1 MINTTATT
9 TIHPSPVVDT
19 PRGMVRGTVEDRV
32 HVFRGIPYAEPPT
45 GLLRFRPPA
54 PRAPW
59 DGIRDATRFG
69 ERHVQDFDAIESRL
83 MYGARRPPGGPDC
96 LNLNVWTPDL
106 GATGLPVLVW
116 LHGGS
121 LKFGAGSDALYDGAT
136 FARDGVVTV
145 TLNYRLHPAGY
156 LWVGD
161 RPGSGAF
168 GLLDQ
173 IAALEWVHDAIAAF
187 GGDPA
192 RVTVAGESAGAHSV
206 GQLLAAPR
214 ARGLFR
220 RAILQSG
227 AASFDVPIEVAEV
240 IGTEV
245 LRRLGVPPD
254 DTEATAAIDDASLLA
269 ASRAVEG
276 RMIELLDARGVR
288 PTLMARAT
296 RITSLPTWG
305 GDVLPHRALD
315 AVTDGAARDVDLL
328 IGTTLDETAL
338 FPPVYPELAPELVDA
353 AFAGTDRS
361 AAEVMAVYR
370 RGGLDGTDAEARVR
384 FLTDTTFRIP
394 AIKLAE
400 AAGTHH
406 PAVFLYL
413 LTWGSPPAGRTLGA
427 FHGLDLPFTWNKLDF
442 VAGPLAE
449 LVGRSL
455 SPQLADA
462 MHGAWVEFSTSG
474 VPQHPR
480 LPNWPRYD
488 VNRRATMLLDEPSRV
503 VDDPLGEERRLWD
516 EVRY

>member
-1 MINTTATT
+1 VANTT
-9 TIHPSPVVDT
+9 TIHPSPVIAT
-19 PRGMVRGTVEDRV
+19 PRGKVRGTVEDGV
-32 HVFRGIPYAEPPT
+32 HVFRGIPYAEAPT
-45 GLLRFRPPA
+45 GRLRFRPPA
-54 PRAPW
+54 PRVPW
-59 DGIRDATRFG
+59 DGVREATRFG
-69 ERHVQDFDAIESRL
+69 DRHVQDFDAVESRL
-83 MYGARRPPGGPDC
+83 MYGAHRPPSGPDC
-96 LNLNVWTPDL
+96 LNLNVWTPDP

-187 GGDPA
+187 GGDPG

-206 GQLLAAPR
+206 GLLLAAPR

-227 AASFDVPIEVAEV
+227 AASFDVPIDAAEV

-245 LRRLGVPPD
+245 LRRLGVQPD
-254 DTEATAAIDDASLLA
+254 DTEAMAAIDDASLLA

-276 RMIELLDARGVR
+276 RMLELLDARGVR
-288 PTLMARAT
+288 PTLMATAT
-296 RITSLPTWG
+296 RVASLPTWG
-305 GDVLPHRALD
+305 GDVLPRRALD
-315 AVTDGAARDVDLL
+315 VVTDGAARDVDLL
-328 IGTTLDETAL
+328 IGTNVDEAAL
-338 FPPVYPELAPELVDA
+338 FPPAFAELAPQVVER
-353 AFAGTDRS
+353 AFAGTGRS
-361 AAEVMAVYR
+361 AADVLAVYR
-370 RGGLDGTDAEARVR
+370 RGGLDGTDAEARIR
-384 FLTDTTFRIP
+384 FLTDTVFRIP
-394 AIKLAE
+394 AVTLAE
-400 AAGTHH
+400 AAGAHH
-406 PAVFLYL
+406 PAVFMYL

-427 FHGLDLPFTWNKLDF
+427 FHGLDLPFTWNKVDF

-449 LVGRSL
+449 LVGRPL
-455 SPQLADA
+455 PPQLAA
-462 MHGAWVEFSTSG
+462 VVHGAWVEFVSSG
-474 VPQHPR
+474 VPRYPHLQD
-480 LPNWPRYD
+480 WPAYD
-488 VNRRATMLLDEPSRV
+488 PARRATMLLDDTSRV

-516 EVRY
+516 GVRY